1 MNARRFYILYVLA
14 AAAIIGLIMMLTSLW
29 VPAKAALAQYLLEE
43 SWEHYQ
49 LTGDKRRPWPWADH
63 YAIAQIQAPKQGVK
77 QIVLSGDTGRS
88 LAFAPGWNEQ
98 SGKGGAAT
106 VISAHRDTHFAF
118 LKEVSQNDPII
129 LQTAQGDVEYRVVA
143 SDIIDATKNK
153 INPEAFSD
161 GLILVT
167 CYPFDAI
174 AAGGPLRYLVFA
186 EKTHPTLQK
195 YVM

>member
-14 AAAIIGLIMMLTSLW
+14 AAAIVGLIMMLTSLW

-49 LTGDKRRPWPWADH
+49 LTGNKRRPWPWADH
-63 YAIAQIQAPKQGVK
+63 YAVAQIKAPSLGV
-77 QIVLSGDTGRS
+77 QQVVLSGDTGRS

-98 SGKGGAAT
+98 TGKDGSAT
-106 VISAHRDTHFAF
+106 IISAHRDTHFAF
-118 LKEVSQNDPII
+118 LKDVRLNDPII
-129 LQTAQGDVEYRVVA
+129 LQTVQGDMEYQVVA
-143 SDIIDATKNK
+143 SEVIDATTTKL
-153 INPEAFSD
+153 NPDSFAG

-174 AAGGPLRYLVFA
+174 AAGGPMRYLVFA
-186 EKTHPTLQK
+186 KPVEKLRTF
-195 YVM
+195 YM